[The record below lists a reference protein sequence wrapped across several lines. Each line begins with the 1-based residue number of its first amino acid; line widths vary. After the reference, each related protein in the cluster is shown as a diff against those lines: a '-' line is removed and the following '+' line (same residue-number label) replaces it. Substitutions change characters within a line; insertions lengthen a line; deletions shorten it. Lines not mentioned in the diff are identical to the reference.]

1 MDPRRWQLI
10 DEVFGSALDRPRG
23 ERKAFLD
30 EACRGDEGL
39 RREVES
45 LLRHDQTEGVI
56 DRPCF
61 EDAARLLA
69 AGLSESFTG
78 QTLGPYQIL
87 EELGAGGMGVVYRAL
102 DMKLGRTVAFKM
114 LPPEYTKDA
123 DRLRRFEREAK
134 HASSLNH
141 PNILTIFEIGSEDGT
156 YFIVTELI
164 EGETLRQLL
173 TRGPL
178 PVVEA
183 LGVATQIADALD
195 VAHEALIVHRD
206 IKPENIMVRRRDAY
220 VKVLDFG
227 LAKLIGESPAGSA
240 DGGSG
245 LVQTEAGVVI
255 GTPSYMSPEQT
266 RALALDARTDIWSLG
281 VTLYEMVAGRR
292 PFEGGTTSDVIAS
305 ILQKDPAP
313 LSHIAGEVPAELVR
327 IVTKALAKDRDER
340 YSTTKELLA
349 DLNRLKR
356 RLEFEA
362 EAGRVA
368 APESIST
375 VAQARGFDAVSQR
388 TAEEGDA
395 STAGA
400 RRATSSAEYIV
411 EEIKRHRR
419 GARAALIV
427 LCAAAVA
434 LVTYFAYGR
443 FFAGG
448 GEAGV
453 DRSAVHSEADIH
465 SIAVLPFANATGE
478 PDADYLSDGISES
491 LINSLSQLGGVKV
504 IARSSSFRYKGQDA
518 DPREVAKALG
528 VRAILIGRVLRRG
541 EELHISAELV
551 DTRDGTQVWGE
562 QYNRRAEDLLS
573 VQSEIAGEIAE
584 KLHLRLTAGEQ
595 RRLGQRE
602 TVRPQA
608 YELLLKGRFYGNSGG
623 TDNWKRAVEYFNQ
636 AIAADPSYALAH
648 AELSRSYVN
657 LVGSSALDPVE
668 GMPRAEAA
676 ALRALALD
684 ESLPDAHL
692 ALANIK
698 VSAWEWAAA
707 EREYRRAIDLNPN
720 YARAHSAYSS
730 YLSLMGRREQAIA
743 EIRRARVLDPLSVI
757 ASAYVGFTL
766 LFARQYDQA
775 IEALKETLELE
786 REFPI
791 AHYVLGQTYVAKGM
805 YPEGIAAYQESI
817 RLGENSPSLQIYL
830 GHAYAKAGERR
841 KAQAILKRLEQSE
854 EYVSQ
859 GELAILYA
867 ALGEREQAFASLER
881 AYAAHD
887 LQLQYLGT
895 DPAYDDLRA
904 DPRLTALLRRIG
916 LPQTPPPS

>member
-1 MDPRRWQLI
+1 MEPRRWQLI
-10 DEVFGSALDRPRG
+10 DDIFGSALELPHAERG
-23 ERKAFLD
+23 AFLD
-30 EACRGDEGL
+30 EACRGDEIL

-45 LLRHDQTEGVI
+45 LLEHDRSGAFI

-69 AGLSESFTG
+69 GVPGESFTG
-78 QTLGPYQIL
+78 TTLGPYKIL

-102 DMKLGRTVAFKM
+102 DTKLGRTVALKL
-114 LPPEYTKDA
+114 LPPDYTRDA

-141 PNILTIFEIGSEDGT
+141 PNILTIFEIGSEGGT

-183 LGVATQIADALD
+183 LGVAAQVADALD

-206 IKPENIMVRRRDAY
+206 IKPENIMIRRRDAY

-227 LAKLIGESPAGSA
+227 LAKLMEESPAGA
-240 DGGSG
+240 AAGGAEAAAK
-245 LVQTEAGVVI
+245 QERTEAGVML
-255 GTPSYMSPEQT
+255 GTPSYMSPEQA
-266 RALALDARTDIWSLG
+266 RALAVDARTDIWSLG

-292 PFEGGTTSDVIAS
+292 PFGGGTASDVMAS
-305 ILQKDPAP
+305 ILQKDPPP
-313 LSHIAGEVPAELVR
+313 LSHPSGEPPAELGR

-340 YSTTKELLA
+340 YSTTKEFLA

-356 RLEFEA
+356 RLDFEA
-362 EAGRVA
+362 EAERPA
-368 APESIST
+368 APASGST
-375 VAQARGFDAVSQR
+375 VTPARGADAVSHGATR
-388 TAEEGDA
+388 EGGT

-400 RRATSSAEYIV
+400 QRATSSAEYIV
-411 EEIKRHRR
+411 EEIKRHKR
-419 GARAALIV
+419 GAQVALAG
-427 LCAAAVA
+427 LSAAAAV
-434 LVTYFAYGR
+434 LVAYFAFGGY
-443 FFAGG
+443 FAGG
-448 GEAGV
+448 GGAGGDRAGV
-453 DRSAVHSEADIH
+453 HSAADIH
-465 SIAVLPFANATGE
+465 SIAVLPFANTTGD
-478 PDADYLSDGISES
+478 PNTDYLSDGISES

-504 IARSSSFRYKGQDA
+504 IARSSSFRYKGKDA

-551 DTRDGTQVWGE
+551 DTRDGTQMWGE
-562 QYNRRAEDLLS
+562 QYNRRAEDLLG
-573 VQSEIAGEIAE
+573 VQSEIAGMIAD

-595 RRLGQRE
+595 RRLVKRE
-602 TVRPQA
+602 TVRPQT
-608 YELLLKGRFYGNSGG
+608 YELLLKGRFYANSGG
-623 TDNWKRAVEYFNQ
+623 TENWKRAVEYFNQ
-636 AIAADPSYALAH
+636 AIAVDPTYALAH
-648 AELSRSYVN
+648 AELSRTYVN
-657 LVGSSALDPVE
+657 LVGGSSLDPVV

-676 ALRALALD
+676 ALRALELD

-698 VSAWEWAAA
+698 MNAWDWAAA
-707 EREYRRAIDLNPN
+707 ERGYRRAIELSPN
-720 YARAHSAYSS
+720 YAKAHSAYSS

-743 EIRRARVLDPLSVI
+743 EIKHARELDPLSVI
-757 ASAYVGFTL
+757 ASAYLGFTL
-766 LFARQYDQA
+766 LYARQYDEA
-775 IEALKETLELE
+775 IEALKETMELD
-786 REFPI
+786 RDFPI
-791 AHYVLGQTYVAKGM
+791 AHYVLGQAYVAKGM
-805 YPEGIAAYQESI
+805 YAESVAAYREAA

-830 GHAYAKAGERR
+830 GHAYAKAGERK
-841 KAQAILKRLEQSE
+841 KAQAILKRLEGGG
-854 EYVSQ
+854 EYVSP

-867 ALGEREQAFASLER
+867 ALGERERAFASLER

-895 DPAYDDLRA
+895 DPAFDNLRS
-904 DPRLTALLRRIG
+904 DPRFADLLRRIG
-916 LPQTPPPS
+916 LP

>member
-1 MDPRRWQLI
+1 MDARRWQLI
-10 DEVFGSALDRPRG
+10 DEVFGSALERAHG
-23 ERKAFLD
+23 ERGAFLD

-45 LLRHDQTEGVI
+45 LLKHDQTEGII

-69 AGLSESFTG
+69 GGLSESFTG

-102 DMKLGRTVAFKM
+102 DMKLGRTVALKL
-114 LPPEYTKDA
+114 LPLNYTRDA

-183 LGVATQIADALD
+183 LGIATQIADALD

-227 LAKLIGESPAGSA
+227 LAKLMGEFPAGPA

-245 LVQTEAGVVI
+245 LVQTEAGVAI

-313 LSHIAGEVPAELVR
+313 LSQLASEVPAELVR

-362 EAGRVA
+362 EAERAA
-368 APESIST
+368 APESVST
-375 VAQARGFDAVSQR
+375 VAQARGVNALSQR
-388 TAEEGDA
+388 TAEERDV

-400 RRATSSAEYIV
+400 QRVTSSAEYIV
-411 EEIKRHRR
+411 EEIKRHKR
-419 GARAALIV
+419 GAWVALAV

-434 LVTYFAYGR
+434 LVTQFAYGR

-453 DRSAVHSEADIH
+453 DRSAVHSDAEIH
-465 SIAVLPFANATGE
+465 SIAVLPFANSTG
-478 PDADYLSDGISES
+478 DANTDYLSDGISES

-504 IARSSSFRYKGQDA
+504 IARSSSFRYKGKDA

-551 DTRDGTQVWGE
+551 DTRDGTQMWGE

-573 VQSEIAGEIAE
+573 VQTEIAGEIAD

-595 RRLGQRE
+595 RRLGRRE

-608 YELLLKGRFYGNSGG
+608 YELLLKGRFYSNSGG
-623 TDNWKRAVEYFNQ
+623 TENWKRAVEYFNQ
-636 AIAADPSYALAH
+636 AIADDPAYALAH
-648 AELSRSYVN
+648 AELSRCYVN

-668 GMPRAEAA
+668 GMPRAEAE

-684 ESLPDAHL
+684 ENLPDAHL

-698 VSAWEWAAA
+698 MSTWEWAAA
-707 EREYRRAIDLNPN
+707 EREYRRAIDLSPN

-730 YLSLMGRREQAIA
+730 YLSLMGRREPAIA
-743 EIRRARVLDPLSVI
+743 EIRRARELDPLSVI

-766 LFARQYDQA
+766 LFARQYDEA

-786 REFPI
+786 RDFPI
-791 AHYVLGQTYVAKGM
+791 AHYVMGQAYVGKGM
-805 YPEGIAAYQESI
+805 YPEAIAAYQEAN

-830 GHAYAKAGERR
+830 GHAYAKAGERK
-841 KAQAILKRLEQSE
+841 KAQAILKRLEQGR
-854 EYVSQ
+854 EYVSP

-895 DPAYDDLRA
+895 DPAYDDLRG
-904 DPRLTALLRRIG
+904 DPRFADLLRRIG
-916 LPQTPPPS
+916 LP